1 MNSTPVQSPQG
12 LSPEVKSGIRKRIS
26 QIIFVV
32 FLMGALMFISA
43 GRLDWIW
50 AWIYLAFYS
59 VLVVINGV
67 SLLRKNPEL
76 VAERA
81 GGKED
86 TKDWDRR
93 ITRITSLFWFLQ
105 FIIAGIDIRFG
116 WTGGLPLWVHIIGA
130 VLVITGNA
138 FANWAMHTNTY
149 FSTEV
154 RIQKDRGQSVITEG
168 PYQVVRHPGY
178 IGFSVAAIGL
188 PLFLGSLWALLPT
201 IGMVAGIIV
210 RTSLEDRTLQEE
222 LPGYK
227 EYTTEVQYRLCPGV
241 W

>member
-1 MNSTPVQSPQG
+1 MNSSSRKTTND
-12 LSPEVKSGIRKRIS
+12 LSPEVKSGIRKRVS
-26 QIIFVV
+26 QIIFIV

-50 AWIYLAFYS
+50 AWIYLAFYI
-59 VLVVINGV
+59 VLVIINGM

-86 TKDWDRR
+86 TKEWDRR
-93 ITRITSLFWFLQ
+93 ITRITAPFWFLQ
-105 FIIAGIDIRFG
+105 FIIAGLDIRFG
-116 WTGGLPLWVHIIGA
+116 WTGGLPLWVHLVGA
-130 VLVITGNA
+130 VLLIAGNG
-138 FANWAMHTNTY
+138 FAIWAMHTNAY

-154 RIQKDRGQSVITEG
+154 RIQKDRGQSVITAG
-168 PYQVVRHPGY
+168 PYQYIRHPGY
-178 IGFSVAAIGL
+178 TGFGIAAIGL

-201 IGMVAGIIV
+201 VGMVVGIIV
-210 RTSLEDRTLQEE
+210 RTSLEDRTLQDE